1 MSANK
6 GLFAKYPNRVFIE
19 TGSLGGE
26 GIQQALDEGFKVVY
40 SIELLPEW
48 YIKCVERFKNRPEV
62 HMILGDSGR
71 ILKTLISIIDEPVT
85 FWLDGHDG
93 AESTPIMQEL
103 KAIEEHPIKTHT
115 IIVDDLRDWKIP
127 VNGVSPQMI
136 QDALMKIN
144 SEYRII
150 IEDGYKKK
158 DIMVATI

>member
-1 MSANK
+1 
-6 GLFAKYPNRVFIE
+6 
-19 TGSLGGE
+19 
-26 GIQQALDEGFKVVY
+26 
-40 SIELLPEW
+40 
-48 YIKCVERFKNRPEV
+48 
-62 HMILGDSGR
+62 
-71 ILKTLISIIDEPVT
+71 
-85 FWLDGHDG
+85 
-93 AESTPIMQEL
+93 L